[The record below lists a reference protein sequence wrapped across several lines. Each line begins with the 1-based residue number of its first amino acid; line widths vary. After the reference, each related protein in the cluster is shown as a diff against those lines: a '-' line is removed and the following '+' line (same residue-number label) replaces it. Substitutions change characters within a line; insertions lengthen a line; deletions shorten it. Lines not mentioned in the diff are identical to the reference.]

1 MNTTPDDVML
11 ALWLDDELEGDE
23 FALVEAWAAD
33 KPEQL
38 AAREENR
45 RWRKQF
51 AALVPASEEPPY
63 PDFFNSRIRRAITET
78 AQVETVAQVR
88 KVSWWRAAWWMPTA
102 AVAGMALTFWLGT
115 RVTPP
120 QTASPV
126 VVTPTPVPAISPALY
141 TPDVEVKADYFS
153 SAKAGATVIVL
164 DGVAAIPDDMDFI
177 HTAAVETPNDSD
189 RTALSDQP
197 ADSQ

>member
-23 FALVEAWAAD
+23 FALVEAWAAG

-51 AALVPASEEPPY
+51 AALMPASEEPPY

-78 AQVETVAQVR
+78 AQAETVGRVR
-88 KVSWWRAAWWMPTA
+88 KVSWWRAAWWIPSA
-102 AVAGMALTFWLGT
+102 AAAGMALTFWLGT
-115 RVTPP
+115 RVSQP
-120 QTASPV
+120 QAAAPVAVVPTSPAV
-126 VVTPTPVPAISPALY
+126 SPALY

-153 SAKAGATVIVL
+153 SSKAGATVIVL
-164 DGVAAIPDDMDFI
+164 DGVAAIPDDMDFSN
-177 HTAAVETPNDSD
+177 TAAVDTPDDSD
-189 RTALSDQP
+189 FTASSDQP

>member
-45 RWRKQF
+45 RWRKQV

-63 PDFFNSRIRRAITET
+63 PDFFNSRVRRAITET
-78 AQVETVAQVR
+78 AQVETAARVR
-88 KVSWWRAAWWMPTA
+88 KVSWWRTAWWMPTA
-102 AVAGMALTFWLGT
+102 AAAGMALTFWLGT
-115 RVTPP
+115 RLP
-120 QTASPV
+120 QSQSPAPV
-126 VVTPTPVPAISPALY
+126 AVTPTAPAVSPALY
-141 TPDVEVKADYFS
+141 TPDVQVKADYFS

-164 DGVAAIPDDMDFI
+164 DGVAAIPDDMDFSN
-177 HTAAVETPNDSD
+177 TAAVETPDDSD
-189 RTALSDQP
+189 RTASSDQP
-197 ADSQ
+197 VDSQ

>member
-23 FALVEAWAAD
+23 FAVVEAWAAD

-38 AAREENR
+38 AARDENR

-63 PDFFNSRIRRAITET
+63 PDFFNSRVRRAITET
-78 AQVETVAQVR
+78 AQVETVARVR
-88 KVSWWRAAWWMPTA
+88 KVSWWRAAWWIPSA
-102 AVAGMALTFWLGT
+102 AAAGMALTFWLGT
-115 RVTPP
+115 RVP
-120 QTASPV
+120 QPQAAAPVAVAPTA
-126 VVTPTPVPAISPALY
+126 PAVSPALY
-141 TPDVEVKADYFS
+141 TPDVQVKADYFS

-164 DGVAAIPDDMDFI
+164 DGVAAIPDDMDFSN
-177 HTAAVETPNDSD
+177 TAAVETPNDSD

-197 ADSQ
+197 VDSQ

>member
-1 MNTTPDDVML
+1 MNTTPDDVIL
-11 ALWLDDELEGDE
+11 ALWLDDELEGDD

-51 AALVPASEEPPY
+51 AELIPASEEPPY

-78 AQVETVAQVR
+78 APVETAARAR
-88 KVSWWRAAWWMPTA
+88 KVSWWRAAWWMPAT

-115 RVTPP
+115 RVP
-120 QTASPV
+120 QSQSAAPV
-126 VVTPTPVPAISPALY
+126 AVIAPAPAVSPALY
-141 TPDVEVKADYFS
+141 TPDGQVKADYFS
-153 SAKAGATVIVL
+153 SSKAGATVIVL
-164 DGVAAIPDDMDFI
+164 DGVAAIPDDMDFSN
-177 HTAAVETPNDSD
+177 TAAVDTPDDSD
-189 RTALSDQP
+189 FTASSDQP
-197 ADSQ
+197 ADTQ

>member
-33 KPEQL
+33 QPEQL
-38 AAREENR
+38 AAREESR

-63 PDFFNSRIRRAITET
+63 PDFFNSRIHRAITET

-88 KVSWWRAAWWMPTA
+88 KVSWWRAAWWIPSA

-115 RVTPP
+115 RVP
-120 QTASPV
+120 QPQATVPVAVAPAAPV
-126 VVTPTPVPAISPALY
+126 VSPALY
-141 TPDVEVKADYFS
+141 TPDVQVKADYFS

-164 DGVAAIPDDMDFI
+164 DGVEAIPDDMDFSG
-177 HTAAVETPNDSD
+177 TAAVEAPDDSD
-189 RTALSDQP
+189 RTASSDQP
-197 ADSQ
+197 AVSQ

>member
-38 AAREENR
+38 AAREDAR

-88 KVSWWRAAWWMPTA
+88 KVSWWRAAWWIPSA
-102 AVAGMALTFWLGT
+102 AAAGMALTFWLGT
-115 RVTPP
+115 HVP
-120 QTASPV
+120 QHQSAAPV
-126 VVTPTPVPAISPALY
+126 VVTPAAPAVSPALY

-164 DGVAAIPDDMDFI
+164 DGVAAIPDDMDFSN
-177 HTAAVETPNDSD
+177 TAAVETPNDSD

>member
-33 KPEQL
+33 KPDQL
-38 AAREENR
+38 AAREETR

-51 AALVPASEEPPY
+51 ASLVPASEEPPY
-63 PDFFNSRIRRAITET
+63 PDFFNSRIHRAITET
-78 AQVETVAQVR
+78 ANVESVARVR
-88 KVSWWRAAWWMPTA
+88 KVSWWRAAWWIPSA

-115 RVTPP
+115 RVPYS
-120 QTASPV
+120 QPV
-126 VVTPTPVPAISPALY
+126 APVAVTPAAPAISPALY
-141 TPDVEVKADYFS
+141 TPDGEVKADYFS

-164 DGVAAIPDDMDFI
+164 DGVAAIPDDMDFSN
-177 HTAAVETPNDSD
+177 TAAVETPDDSD
-189 RTALSDQP
+189 FTALSDQP

>member
-33 KPEQL
+33 KPDQL

-45 RWRKQF
+45 RWRKQV

-63 PDFFNSRIRRAITET
+63 PDFFNSRIRREIAET
-78 AQVETVAQVR
+78 APVGTVARVR

-115 RVTPP
+115 RLPQPQSATPVAVTPP
-120 QTASPV
+120 A
-126 VVTPTPVPAISPALY
+126 PAVSPALY
-141 TPDVEVKADYFS
+141 TPDVQVKADYFS
-153 SAKAGATVIVL
+153 STKAGATVIVL
-164 DGVAAIPDDMDFI
+164 DGVEAIPDDMDFSN
-177 HTAAVETPNDSD
+177 TASVETEDDSD
-189 RTALSDQP
+189 FTASSDQP